1 MFNWIDL
8 LFLFAA
14 GSIAGWFIELLHRK
28 NLKKLTSGFLNG
40 PYLPVYGFGLILIYV
55 ISLFEINIILRIISF
70 AVLITTLEL
79 ITGFIFVKY
88 FKIKLWNYSDDFLN
102 FKGIIC
108 PLYSFYFA
116 ALSMLFYFFVFPWV
130 QTALNLI
137 EGNHIAYFVL
147 GAFYTVFLIDTIIS
161 FRIAAKIKVA
171 VAEFNQHHIA
181 KVVVDYSNFRD
192 SVVEY
197 LKKTGETNC
206 VLRFIFTV
214 HNLVSKE
221 IKTQI
226 DKFLKKKEG
235 Q

>member
-14 GSIAGWFIELLHRK
+14 GSIAGWLIELLHRK

-79 ITGFIFVKY
+79 ITGIIFVKY
-88 FKIKLWNYSDDFLN
+88 FKIKLWDYSNDFLN
-102 FKGIIC
+102 FRGIIC
-108 PLYSFYFA
+108 PLYSFYFVA
-116 ALSMLFYFFVFPWV
+116 MSLLFYFFAFPWV
-130 QTALNLI
+130 KIALNLV

-147 GAFYTVFLIDTIIS
+147 GVFYTVFLIDTIVS
-161 FRIAAKIKVA
+161 FRIAAKIKAA
-171 VAEFNQHHIA
+171 VAEFNQTHIA
-181 KVVVDYSNFRD
+181 KVVVDYSKFRD

-214 HNLVSKE
+214 HNLVSNE
-221 IKTQI
+221 IKNQI
-226 DKFLKKKEG
+226 ERFLKKK
-235 Q
+235 